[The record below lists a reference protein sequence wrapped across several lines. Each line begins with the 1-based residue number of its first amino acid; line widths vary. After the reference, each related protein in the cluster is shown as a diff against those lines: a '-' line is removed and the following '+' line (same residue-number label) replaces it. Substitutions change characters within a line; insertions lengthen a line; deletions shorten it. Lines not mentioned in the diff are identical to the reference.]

1 MTTMPFKLSGAEVRL
16 AGIGK
21 RYGQVQAVKPLDLTI
36 EGGTLVTL
44 LGPSGCGKT
53 TLLRMIAGL
62 EQATDGRLF
71 IGGRDV
77 TLLSAGERNVSMVF
91 QSYALFP
98 HMTVLENVAYG
109 LISSGQKKR
118 DAHARAEGVLETVGL
133 KGFSARLPSEMSGG
147 QQQRVAVARALVLE
161 PEVLLF
167 DEPLSNLDARLRR
180 SMREEIR
187 ALQQR
192 LGLTVVYVTHD
203 QAEALA
209 VSDKIVVMRNAEIAQ
224 AGTPEEL
231 YTQPA
236 SVFVATFMGEA
247 NHVRGRIEA
256 VAGDMARVAL
266 GTLRL
271 DLPHGGLLAGEVD
284 VVIRPEAIRI
294 VDARSPEAIAA
305 LVTRAIYMGSHS
317 EYYLK
322 TEVGELYALAPDR
335 LRRRAPGDPVGVVLN
350 PEGVV
355 LVRP

>member
-1 MTTMPFKLSGAEVRL
+1 MTLPIQPRAAEVRL
-16 AGIGK
+16 QGVGK
-21 RYGQVQAVKPLDLTI
+21 RYGQVQAVKPLDLVI

-62 EQATDGRLF
+62 EQATEGRLL

-77 TLLSAGERNVSMVF
+77 TLLPAGERNVSMVF

-98 HMTVLENVAYG
+98 HMSVLDNVAYG
-109 LISSGQKKR
+109 LVSSGLRRR
-118 DAHARAEGVLETVGL
+118 DAHAKAEVALETVGL
-133 KGFSARLPSEMSGG
+133 KGFGTRLPSEMSGG

-192 LGLTVVYVTHD
+192 LRLTVVYVTHD
-203 QAEALA
+203 QSEALA
-209 VSDKIVVMRNAEIAQ
+209 VSDRIVVMRNAEIAQ
-224 AGTPEEL
+224 AGTPDEL

-247 NHVRGRIEA
+247 NHIRGRIDAVEGDTAA
-256 VAGDMARVAL
+256 VALD
-266 GTLRL
+266 TLRIA
-271 DLPHGGLLAGEVD
+271 LPHRGLAPGAVD
-284 VVIRPEAIRI
+284 LVVRPEAIRI
-294 VDARSPEAIAA
+294 VAPGEGDALPATVS
-305 LVTRAIYMGSHS
+305 RATYMGSHT
-317 EYYLK
+317 EYYLS
-322 TEVGELYALAPDR
+322 TPVGELFALGPDR
-335 LRRRAPGDPVGVVLN
+335 LRRRAAGEAVGVRFD

>member
-1 MTTMPFKLSGAEVRL
+1 MKPGKTGAEVRL
-16 AGIGK
+16 EGVGK
-21 RYGQVQAVKPLDLTI
+21 RYGQVTAVRPLDLTI

-53 TLLRMIAGL
+53 TLLRIIAGL
-62 EQATDGRLF
+62 EQPSEGRVL
-71 IGGRDV
+71 IGGEDV
-77 TLLSAGERNVSMVF
+77 TLRSAGERNVSMVF

-98 HMTVLENVAYG
+98 HMSVLDNVAYG
-109 LISSGQKKR
+109 LVSSGLGKR
-118 DAHARAEGVLETVGL
+118 EAHQRAEAALETVGL
-133 KGFSARLPSEMSGG
+133 KGFGGRLPSELSGG

-161 PEVLLF
+161 PDVLLF

-203 QAEALA
+203 QSEALA
-209 VSDKIVVMRNAEIAQ
+209 VSDRIVVMRDAGIAQ

-231 YTQPA
+231 YTEPN
-236 SVFVATFMGEA
+236 SIFVATFMGEA
-247 NHVRGRIEA
+247 NHVRGVIEA
-256 VAGDMARVAL
+256 VNEGVATVAL

-271 DLPHGGLLAGEVD
+271 SLPDRGLPPGPADIVVRPEAVRIGDAGGPGLAGEM
-284 VVIRPEAIRI
+284 
-294 VDARSPEAIAA
+294 
-305 LVTRAIYMGSHS
+305 LRATYMGSHA
-317 EYYLK
+317 ECHVA
-322 TEVGELYALAPDR
+322 TPVGEFFVIGPRGLKN
-335 LRRRAPGDPVGVVLN
+335 RRPGSAVSVTFD

>member
-1 MTTMPFKLSGAEVRL
+1 MNNKAAEVRL
-16 AGIGK
+16 EGIAK
-21 RYGQVQAVKPLDLTI
+21 RYGKVEAVKPLDLII

-62 EQATDGRLF
+62 EQPSAGRLF

-98 HMTVLENVAYG
+98 HLTVLENVSYG
-109 LISSGQKKR
+109 LISSGFGRK
-118 DAHARAEGVLETVGL
+118 DAAVRAEAALETVGL
-133 KGFSARLPSEMSGG
+133 RGFGARLPSEMSGG

-161 PEVLLF
+161 PAVLLF
-167 DEPLSNLDARLRR
+167 DEPLSNLDTRLRR

-224 AGTPEEL
+224 SGTPEAL
-231 YTQPA
+231 YA
-236 SVFVATFMGEA
+236 SPENVFVATFMGEA
-247 NHVRGRIEA
+247 NHVRGTIESTIA
-256 VAGDMARVAL
+256 DTAQVVLDAL
-266 GTLRL
+266 TLS
-271 DLPHGGLLAGEVD
+271 LPHRGLGIGPCD
-284 VVIRPEAIRI
+284 VVIRPEAIRLADSGLGI
-294 VDARSPEAIAA
+294 AGQIARA
-305 LVTRAIYMGSHS
+305 TYMGAHT
-317 EYYLK
+317 EYLIA
-322 TEVGELYALAPDR
+322 TPLGELFAIHPDR
-335 LRRRAPGDPVGVVLN
+335 LQRRGAGSAVMVTLD

>member
-1 MTTMPFKLSGAEVRL
+1 MTHKAAEVRL
-16 AGIGK
+16 EGIAK
-21 RYGQVQAVKPLDLTI
+21 RYGKVEAVKPLDLII

-62 EQATDGRLF
+62 EQPSAGRLF

-98 HMTVLENVAYG
+98 HMTVLENVSYG
-109 LISSGQKKR
+109 LISSGFGKK
-118 DAHARAEGVLETVGL
+118 DAAARAEAALETVGL
-133 KGFSARLPSEMSGG
+133 RGFGARLPSEMSGG

-161 PEVLLF
+161 PAVLLF
-167 DEPLSNLDARLRR
+167 DEPLSNLDTRLRR

-224 AGTPEEL
+224 SGTPEAL
-231 YTQPA
+231 YA
-236 SVFVATFMGEA
+236 SPENVFVATFMGEA
-247 NHVRGRIEA
+247 NHVRGSIESII
-256 VAGDMARVAL
+256 GDTAQLAL
-266 GTLRL
+266 DALRL
-271 DLPHGGLLAGEVD
+271 GLPHRDLGIGPCD
-284 VVIRPEAIRI
+284 VVIRPEAIRLADSGLGI
-294 VDARSPEAIAA
+294 AGQIARA
-305 LVTRAIYMGSHS
+305 TYMGAHT
-317 EYYLK
+317 EYLIS
-322 TEVGELYALAPDR
+322 TPLGELFAIHPDR
-335 LRRRAPGDPVGVVLN
+335 LQRRAAGSAVMVTLD

>member
-1 MTTMPFKLSGAEVRL
+1 MKAGKTGAEVRL
-16 AGIGK
+16 QGVAK
-21 RYGQVQAVKPLDLTI
+21 RYGQVTAVKPLDLVI

-62 EQATDGRLF
+62 EQASEGRVF
-71 IGGRDV
+71 IGGEDV
-77 TLLSAGERNVSMVF
+77 TLRSAGERNVSMVF

-98 HMTVLENVAYG
+98 HMSVLDNVAYG
-109 LISSGQKKR
+109 LVSSGQRKR
-118 DAHARAEGVLETVGL
+118 DAHQRAETALETVGL
-133 KGFSARLPSEMSGG
+133 KGFGGRLPSELSGG

-161 PEVLLF
+161 PDVLLF

-209 VSDKIVVMRNAEIAQ
+209 VSDRIVVMRNAGIAQ

-231 YTQPA
+231 YAQPG

-247 NHVRGRIEA
+247 NHVRGIIEA
-256 VAGDMARVAL
+256 VAGGVATVAL
-266 GTLRL
+266 DTLRL
-271 DLPHGGLLAGEVD
+271 SLPDRGLPPGPADIVVRPEAVLVGDAGAPGLAGE
-284 VVIRPEAIRI
+284 
-294 VDARSPEAIAA
+294 
-305 LVTRAIYMGSHS
+305 LLRATYMGSHV
-317 EYYLK
+317 ECHVA
-322 TEVGELYALAPDR
+322 TPVGEFFVVGPRALKG
-335 LRRRAPGDPVGVVLN
+335 RAPGSAVSVAFDPA
-350 PEGVV
+350 GVV
-355 LVRP
+355 LVQP